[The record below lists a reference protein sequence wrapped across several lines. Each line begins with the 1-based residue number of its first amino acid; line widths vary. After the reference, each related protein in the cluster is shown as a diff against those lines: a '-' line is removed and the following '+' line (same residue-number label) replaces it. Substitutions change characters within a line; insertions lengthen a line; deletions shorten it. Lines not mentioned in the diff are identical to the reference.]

1 MSNPT
6 RFRPPDLETSNFGE
20 SKFLGFCPVA
30 ITGYEDRSTEF
41 DWADVFLQITLQIE
55 SSQYPVEMK
64 VVGSYDR
71 EPNGN
76 IKSCTVLKRLY
87 WLFDNVGYEGGPN
100 VQGDWV
106 DGDGKEIDSI
116 ENVLNQ
122 EHLGNPLTPK
132 MEYYAYVYKE
142 PGKKD
147 PSKSYTTVYP
157 RLLPNTE
164 KGRSELE
171 SYIAFLKGKNLIKE
185 VDSTTGNSKPPLNVD
200 TVPATEGPV
209 RF

>member
-1 MSNPT
+1 
-6 RFRPPDLETSNFGE
+6 
-20 SKFLGFCPVA
+20 
-30 ITGYEDRSTEF
+30 
-41 DWADVFLQITLQIE
+41 
-55 SSQYPVEMK
+55 
-64 VVGSYDR
+64 
-71 EPNGN
+71 
-76 IKSCTVLKRLY
+76 
-87 WLFDNVGYEGGPN
+87 
-100 VQGDWV
+100 
-106 DGDGKEIDSI
+106 
-116 ENVLNQ
+116 
-122 EHLGNPLTPK
+122 